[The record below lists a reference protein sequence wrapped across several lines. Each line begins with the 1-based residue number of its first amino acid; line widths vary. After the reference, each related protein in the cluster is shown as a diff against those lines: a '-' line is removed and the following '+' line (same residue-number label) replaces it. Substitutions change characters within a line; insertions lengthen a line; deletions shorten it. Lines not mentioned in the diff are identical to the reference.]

1 MMKEG
6 GWRSEQRVAGVMKEG
21 GWRSER
27 AEGLLG
33 RWSRLVGGVRE
44 LEGDWMMEK
53 GGWRR

>member
-1 MMKEG
+1 VMKEG